1 MIVAGYEDEGTAAIP
16 FILGTRI
23 SVGDQRFQR
32 GIVSSSTP
40 SMSKIRKDY
49 MESKKGS
56 LRGNCKILQ
65 DIHGALPQVAF
76 AITSF
81 VFLFDGIY
89 IDELGYQSS
98 FFLPS
103 LRGFLGNQGFSPRL
117 TSSFLFLPIN
127 FYLSS
132 LITAY
137 YHNIPEPYGQRDFLR
152 RHFSCFSSILQTS
165 HFQIGNPYL
174 VPKTHAVW
182 YPSRIF
188 PCASNGVRR

>member
-98 FFLPS
+98 FFLPP

-117 TSSFLFLPIN
+117 TSSFLFFAHQFLLVKPDHGI
-127 FYLSS
+127 LS
-132 LITAY
+132 
-137 YHNIPEPYGQRDFLR
+137 
-152 RHFSCFSSILQTS
+152 
-165 HFQIGNPYL
+165 
-174 VPKTHAVW
+174 
-182 YPSRIF
+182 
-188 PCASNGVRR
+188 